1 MINEFFPVFLNLKNK
16 LCIVIGGGKVA
27 ERKVENLLTSQA
39 KVKVISPEVT
49 LKLKKLAEEGKI
61 EWERRVYKKGDLDSA
76 WLVIAATDNPEIQK
90 EIFKEAE
97 EKRIFC
103 NVVDVPELCSFIV
116 PSTIRRGLLTIAI
129 STSGVSPAVARRLR
143 EILEEII
150 GEEYVLYV
158 ELMKDLRKQILNLNL
173 SPEEKEEKLQKLALA
188 PIPRYIKYRDFELLK
203 VLIEKEGLTFPTE
216 IFEKHFPNIFSKENE
231 K

>member
-1 MINEFFPVFLNLKNK
+1 VFLNLKDK
-16 LCIVIGGGKVA
+16 LCIVIGGGRVA
-27 ERKVENLLTSQA
+27 ERKIENLLTVQA
-39 KVKVISPEVT
+39 KIKVISPEVT

-61 EWERRVYKKGDLDSA
+61 EWERRGYKKGDLNSA

-143 EILEEII
+143 ETLEEII

-173 SPEEKEEKLQKLALA
+173 SPEEKEKKLQKLALA
-188 PIPRYIKYRDFELLK
+188 PISRYIKYRDFKLLK

>member
-1 MINEFFPVFLNLKNK
+1 LINEFFPVFLNLKNK

-143 EILEEII
+143 ETLEEII

>member
-1 MINEFFPVFLNLKNK
+1 MINEFFPVFLNLKDK
-16 LCIVIGGGKVA
+16 LCIVIGGGRVA
-27 ERKVENLLTSQA
+27 ERKIENLLTVQA
-39 KVKVISPEVT
+39 KIKVISPEVT

-61 EWERRVYKKGDLDSA
+61 EWERRGYKKGDLDSA

-143 EILEEII
+143 ETLEEII
-150 GEEYVLYV
+150 GEEYVLYLK
-158 ELMKDLRKQILNLNL
+158 LMKDLRKQILNLNL
-173 SPEEKEEKLQKLALA
+173 SPEEKEKKLQKLALA
-188 PIPRYIKYRDFELLK
+188 PISRYIKYRDFKLLK

-216 IFEKHFPNIFSKENE
+216 IFEKHFPNTFSKENE

>member
-1 MINEFFPVFLNLKNK
+1 MISEFFPVFLNLKDK
-16 LCIVIGGGKVA
+16 LCIVVGGGKVA
-27 ERKVENLLTSQA
+27 ERKVENLLTAQA

-49 LKLKKLAEEGKI
+49 LKLKKLVEEGKI
-61 EWERRVYKKGDLDSA
+61 EWEKRIYKKGDLNSA
-76 WLVIAATDNPEIQK
+76 WLVIAATNNPEIQK

-143 EILEEII
+143 ETLEQII
-150 GEEYVLYV
+150 GEEYTLYLK
-158 ELMKDLRKQILNLNL
+158 LMKDLRKQILNLNI
-173 SPEEKEEKLQKLALA
+173 SSEEKEEKLQKLALA
-188 PIPRYIKYRDFELLK
+188 PISRYIKYGDFELLK
-203 VLIEKEGLTFPTE
+203 ALIEKEGLTFPNGL
-216 IFEKHFPNIFSKENE
+216 FEKHFPNIFSTKNE

>member
-1 MINEFFPVFLNLKNK
+1 LINEFFPVFLNLKNK
-16 LCIVIGGGKVA
+16 LCIIIGGGKVA

-97 EKRIFC
+97 EKHIFC

-116 PSTIRRGLLTIAI
+116 PSTIRKGLLTIAI
-129 STSGVSPAVARRLR
+129 STSGASPAVARRLR
-143 EILEEII
+143 ETLEEII
-150 GEEYVLYV
+150 GEEYALYV

-188 PIPRYIKYRDFELLK
+188 PIPRYIKYKDFELLK

-216 IFEKHFPNIFSKENE
+216 IFEKHFPNIFSRENE

>member
-1 MINEFFPVFLNLKNK
+1 LINEFFPVFLNLKDK
-16 LCIVIGGGKVA
+16 LCIVIGGGRVA
-27 ERKVENLLTSQA
+27 ERKIENLLTVQA
-39 KVKVISPEVT
+39 KIKVISPEVT

-61 EWERRVYKKGDLDSA
+61 EWERRGYKKGDLNSA

-143 EILEEII
+143 ETLEEII
-150 GEEYVLYV
+150 GEEYVLYLK
-158 ELMKDLRKQILNLNL
+158 LMKDLRKQILNLNL
-173 SPEEKEEKLQKLALA
+173 SPEEKEKKLQKLALA
-188 PIPRYIKYRDFELLK
+188 PISRYIKYRDFKLLK

-216 IFEKHFPNIFSKENE
+216 IFEKHFPNTFSKENE

>member
-1 MINEFFPVFLNLKNK
+1 LINEFFPVFLNLKNK

-76 WLVIAATDNPEIQK
+76 WLVVAATDNPEIQK

-143 EILEEII
+143 ETLEEII

-188 PIPRYIKYRDFELLK
+188 PIPRYIKYRDFKLLK

>member
-1 MINEFFPVFLNLKNK
+1 LISEFFPVFLNLKDK
-16 LCIVIGGGKVA
+16 LCIVVGGGKVA
-27 ERKVENLLTSQA
+27 ERKVENLLTAQA

-61 EWERRVYKKGDLDSA
+61 EWEKRIYKKGDLNSA
-76 WLVIAATDNPEIQK
+76 WLVIAATNNPEIQK

-143 EILEEII
+143 ETLEQII
-150 GEEYVLYV
+150 GEEYTLYLK
-158 ELMKDLRKQILNLNL
+158 LMKDFKKTNSKFKYFFRGKRGKTSETCL
-173 SPEEKEEKLQKLALA
+173 SP
-188 PIPRYIKYRDFELLK
+188 Y
-203 VLIEKEGLTFPTE
+203 
-216 IFEKHFPNIFSKENE
+216 FSLYKIWRFLNY
-231 K
+231 

>member
-1 MINEFFPVFLNLKNK
+1 LISEFFPVFLNLKDK

-27 ERKVENLLTSQA
+27 ERKVENLLIAQA
-39 KVKVISPEVT
+39 KVKLISPEVT
-49 LKLKKLAEEGKI
+49 FKLKKLAEEGKI
-61 EWERRVYKKGDLDSA
+61 EWEKRVYKKGDLNSA

-90 EIFKEAE
+90 EVFKEAE
-97 EKRIFC
+97 EKHIFC

-143 EILEEII
+143 ETLEEII
-150 GEEYVLYV
+150 GEEYALYLK
-158 ELMKDLRKQILNLNL
+158 LMKDLRKQILNLNL
-173 SPEEKEEKLQKLALA
+173 SPEEKEKKLQKLALA
-188 PIPRYIKYRDFELLK
+188 PISRYIKYRDLKLLK

>member
-143 EILEEII
+143 ETLEEII

-188 PIPRYIKYRDFELLK
+188 PIPRYIKYRDFKLLK

>member
-116 PSTIRRGLLTIAI
+116 PSTIRRSLLTIAI
-129 STSGVSPAVARRLR
+129 STSGASPAVARRLR
-143 EILEEII
+143 ETLEEII

-173 SPEEKEEKLQKLALA
+173 SPEKKEEKLQKLALA
-188 PIPRYIKYRDFELLK
+188 PIPRYIKYKDFELLK

-216 IFEKHFPNIFSKENE
+216 IFEKHFPNIFSRENE

>member
-1 MINEFFPVFLNLKNK
+1 MINEFFPVFLNLKDK
-16 LCIVIGGGKVA
+16 LCIVIGGGRVA
-27 ERKVENLLTSQA
+27 ERKIENLLTVQA
-39 KVKVISPEVT
+39 KIKVISPEVT

-61 EWERRVYKKGDLDSA
+61 EWERRGYKKGDLNSA

-143 EILEEII
+143 ETLEEII
-150 GEEYVLYV
+150 GEEYVLYLK
-158 ELMKDLRKQILNLNL
+158 LMKDLRKQILNLNL
-173 SPEEKEEKLQKLALA
+173 SPEEKEKKLQKLALA
-188 PIPRYIKYRDFELLK
+188 PISRYIKYRDFKLLK

-216 IFEKHFPNIFSKENE
+216 IFEKHFPNTFSKENE

>member
-1 MINEFFPVFLNLKNK
+1 LINEFFPVFLNLKNK

-143 EILEEII
+143 ETLEEII

-188 PIPRYIKYRDFELLK
+188 PIPRYIKYRDFKLLK

>member
-49 LKLKKLAEEGKI
+49 FKLKKLAEEGKI
-61 EWERRVYKKGDLDSA
+61 EWERRGYKKGDLDSA

-143 EILEEII
+143 ETLEEII
-150 GEEYVLYV
+150 GEEYVLYLK
-158 ELMKDLRKQILNLNL
+158 LMKDLRKQILKLNL

-203 VLIEKEGLTFPTE
+203 VLIEKEGLTFPAE
-216 IFEKHFPNIFSKENE
+216 IFEKHFPNTFSKENE

>member
-1 MINEFFPVFLNLKNK
+1 MISEFFPVFLNLKDK

-27 ERKVENLLTSQA
+27 ERKVENLLIAQA
-39 KVKVISPEVT
+39 KVKLISPEVT
-49 LKLKKLAEEGKI
+49 FKLKKLAEEGKI
-61 EWERRVYKKGDLDSA
+61 EWEKRVYKKGDLNSA

-90 EIFKEAE
+90 EVFKEAE
-97 EKRIFC
+97 EKHIFC

-143 EILEEII
+143 ETLEEII
-150 GEEYVLYV
+150 GEEYALYLK
-158 ELMKDLRKQILNLNL
+158 LMKDLRKQILNLNL

-188 PIPRYIKYRDFELLK
+188 PISRYIKYRDFKLLK

-216 IFEKHFPNIFSKENE
+216 IFEKHFPNTFSKENE

>member
-1 MINEFFPVFLNLKNK
+1 LINEFFPVFLNLKDK
-16 LCIVIGGGKVA
+16 LCIVIGGGRVA
-27 ERKVENLLTSQA
+27 ERKIENLLTVQA
-39 KVKVISPEVT
+39 KIKVISPEVT

-61 EWERRVYKKGDLDSA
+61 EWERRGYKKGDLNSA

-143 EILEEII
+143 ETLEEII
-150 GEEYVLYV
+150 GEEYVLYLK
-158 ELMKDLRKQILNLNL
+158 LMKDLRKQILNLNL
-173 SPEEKEEKLQKLALA
+173 SPEEKEKKLQKLALA
-188 PIPRYIKYRDFELLK
+188 PISRYIKYRDFKLLK

>member
-1 MINEFFPVFLNLKNK
+1 LINEFFPVFLNLKNK

-129 STSGVSPAVARRLR
+129 STSGVNPAVARRLR
-143 EILEEII
+143 ETLEEII

-188 PIPRYIKYRDFELLK
+188 PIPRYIKYRDFKLLK

>member
-1 MINEFFPVFLNLKNK
+1 LINEFFPVFLNLKNK

>member
-1 MINEFFPVFLNLKNK
+1 LISEFFPVFLNLKDK

-27 ERKVENLLTSQA
+27 ERKVENLLTA
-39 KVKVISPEVT
+39 KAKIKLISPEVT

-61 EWERRVYKKGDLDSA
+61 EWEKRVYKKGDLNSA

-97 EKRIFC
+97 EKHIFC
-103 NVVDVPELCSFIV
+103 NIVDVPELCSFIV

-143 EILEEII
+143 ETLEEII
-150 GEEYVLYV
+150 GEEYVLYLK
-158 ELMKDLRKQILNLNL
+158 LMKDLRKQILNLNL

-188 PIPRYIKYRDFELLK
+188 PISRYIKYRDFELLK
-203 VLIEKEGLTFPTE
+203 VLIEKEGLTFSTE
-216 IFEKHFPNIFSKENE
+216 IFEEHFPNIFSTKNE